1 MNFLEMLVEYG
12 IAGIFIAYMIWQDS
26 SNSKKAD
33 AQLVKFEGQLDKMRE
48 KQSSDEKAL
57 RNRYDQV
64 IKKYD
69 DERQDFQKQ
78 KNQLKLEVVT
88 LVSDSTSRLE
98 KFQKIITDLTDSIKS
113 QNFMILDQNRVL
125 EKSDTDL
132 KEVSTKL
139 ESCLKLITDM
149 ISDQKIRD
157 AANAAAKNQ
166 FSSIIQSK
174 D

>member
-1 MNFLEMLVEYG
+1 MNFLEMLIEYG
-12 IAGIFIAYMIWQDS
+12 MAGIFIAYMIWQDS
-26 SNSKKAD
+26 YNSKKAD

-48 KQSSDEKAL
+48 KQSSDENAL

-69 DERQDFQKQ
+69 DERQGFQRE
-78 KNQLKLEVVT
+78 KNELKLEVVS
-88 LVSDSTSRLE
+88 LISDSTSRLE
-98 KFQKIITDLTDSIKS
+98 KFQKTITELADAIKS
-113 QNFMILDQNRVL
+113 QNFMIIDQNRVL
-125 EKSDTDL
+125 EKSHGDL

-166 FSSIIQSK
+166 LSSIIQSK

>member
-12 IAGIFIAYMIWQDS
+12 MAGIFIAYMIWQDS
-26 SNSKKAD
+26 HNSKKAD
-33 AQLVKFEGQLDKMRE
+33 AQLLKFENQLDKMRE

-69 DERQDFQKQ
+69 DERQDFQQQ
-78 KNQLKLEVVT
+78 KNELKLEVVT
-88 LVSDSTSRLE
+88 LISDSTTRLE
-98 KFQKIITDLTDSIKS
+98 KFQKIVSELSELIKS
-113 QNFMILDQNRVL
+113 QNFMIVDQNRVL
-125 EKSDTDL
+125 EKSNADL
-132 KEVSTKL
+132 KDVSTKM

>member
-1 MNFLEMLVEYG
+1 
-12 IAGIFIAYMIWQDS
+12 
-26 SNSKKAD
+26 
-33 AQLVKFEGQLDKMRE
+33 
-48 KQSSDEKAL
+48 
-57 RNRYDQV
+57 
-64 IKKYD
+64 
-69 DERQDFQKQ
+69 
-78 KNQLKLEVVT
+78 
-88 LVSDSTSRLE
+88 
-98 KFQKIITDLTDSIKS
+98 
-113 QNFMILDQNRVL
+113 MILDQNRVL

>member
-1 MNFLEMLVEYG
+1 
-12 IAGIFIAYMIWQDS
+12 MIWQDS

-78 KNQLKLEVVT
+78 KNQLKLEVVY
-88 LVSDSTSRLE
+88 
-98 KFQKIITDLTDSIKS
+98 FG
-113 QNFMILDQNRVL
+113 F
-125 EKSDTDL
+125 
-132 KEVSTKL
+132 
-139 ESCLKLITDM
+139 
-149 ISDQKIRD
+149 
-157 AANAAAKNQ
+157 
-166 FSSIIQSK
+166 
-174 D
+174 

>member
-12 IAGIFIAYMIWQDS
+12 MAGIFIAYMIWQDS
-26 SNSKKAD
+26 HNSKKAD
-33 AQLVKFEGQLDKMRE
+33 AQLLKFEGQLDKMRE

-78 KNQLKLEVVT
+78 KNELKLEVVT
-88 LVSDSTSRLE
+88 LISDSTTRLE
-98 KFQKIITDLTDSIKS
+98 KFQKIVSELSDLIKS
-113 QNFMILDQNRVL
+113 QNFMIIDQNRVL
-125 EKSDTDL
+125 EKSNSDL

>member
-12 IAGIFIAYMIWQDS
+12 MAGIFIAYMIWQDS
-26 SNSKKAD
+26 HNSKKAD

-69 DERQDFQKQ
+69 DERQHFQKQ
-78 KNQLKLEVVT
+78 KNELKLEVVS
-88 LVSDSTSRLE
+88 LISDSTSRLE
-98 KFQKIITDLTDSIKS
+98 RFQKIVSELSDLIKS
-113 QNFMILDQNRVL
+113 QNFMIIDQNRVL
-125 EKSDTDL
+125 EKSNSDL
-132 KEVSTKL
+132 KEVSVKL

>member
-64 IKKYD
+64 IKQYD

>member
-12 IAGIFIAYMIWQDS
+12 MAGIFIAYMIWQDS
-26 SNSKKAD
+26 YNSKKAE
-33 AQLVKFEGQLDKMRE
+33 AQLVKFEGQLDKMRD

-88 LVSDSTSRLE
+88 LISESTSGIE
-98 KFQKIITDLTDSIKS
+98 KFQKILNEVSDAIKS
-113 QNFMILDQNRVL
+113 QNFMIIDQNRNL
-125 EKSDTDL
+125 EKNKDEL
-132 KEVSTKL
+132 KDVSFNI
-139 ESCLKLITDM
+139 ESCLKLMKDM
-149 ISDQKIRD
+149 IADQKIKE
-157 AANAAAKNQ
+157 AANAAAQNR

>member
-12 IAGIFIAYMIWQDS
+12 MAGIFIAYMIWQDS
-26 SNSKKAD
+26 HNSKKAD

-78 KNQLKLEVVT
+78 KNQLKLEVVS
-88 LVSDSTSRLE
+88 LISDSTTKLE
-98 KFQKIITDLTDSIKS
+98 KFQKMITDLSDAIKS
-113 QNFMILDQNRVL
+113 QNFIVVDQNRIL
-125 EKSDTDL
+125 EKNQDEIKDIS
-132 KEVSTKL
+132 SNL
-139 ESCLKLITDM
+139 ESCLKLIKDM
-149 ISDQKIRD
+149 IADQKIRE
-157 AANAAAKNQ
+157 AAHAAAQNR